1 MSDQTK
7 KKSHADYTAVRWRL
21 YVGDDDYPN
30 EEPDIICLCVEPF
43 PSNAIAFPF
52 YRSAVHEKSGRR
64 NKDKINK
71 AFRHIVAIHNAI
83 LEAGIDWRAL
93 ERAPKAL
100 KTMIRLYVS
109 AINQIEGHVS
119 VELDRDLLKALG
131 VKP

>member
-7 KKSHADYTAVRWRL
+7 KKWRVNPRAAL
-21 YVGDDDYPN
+21 VVESDERSICTTGGYSSSCDDN
-30 EEPDIICLCVEPF
+30 V
-43 PSNAIAFPF
+43 
-52 YRSAVHEKSGRR
+52 SGH
-64 NKDKINK
+64 NTEL
-71 AFRHIVAIHNAI
+71 ARHIVAIHNAI
-83 LEAGIDWRAL
+83 VRAGIDWRAL
-93 ERAPKAL
+93 ERSPNAL